1 MKRVLSAAA
10 VAAVASVASADTVT
24 VDYNVD
30 SIDSGTVVSDT
41 IALPDVL
48 SIDSI
53 TIDIAHTWG
62 GDLEITLTSPTGDV
76 FNLMFDDVDQSGSG
90 NFDMGQVAGS
100 GGINNV
106 APYEFVESGGLPVFD
121 DSVGGVAPAGTYNAN
136 AWASGGW
143 AAGDWTLLI
152 NDDAGGDPTSIGSV
166 TIAYTI
172 PAPGA
177 LALLGLAGLAGRR
190 RRA

>member
-1 MKRVLSAAA
+1 MKRILSTAA

-30 SIDSGTVVSDT
+30 SIDSGIVVSDT

-53 TIDIAHTWG
+53 TIDIAQTWG

-76 FNLMFDDVDQSGSG
+76 FELMFDDVDQSGSG
-90 NFDMGQVAGS
+90 NFDMGLVGGS
-100 GGINNV
+100 GALANV
-106 APYEFVESGGLPVFD
+106 APYEFVESGGLDVFD
-121 DSVGGVAPAGTYNAN
+121 DSSGVAPAGTYNAN

-143 AAGDWTLLI
+143 SAGDWTLLI
-152 NDDAGGDPTSIGSV
+152 NDDACGDVTSIGSV